1 MEKGKW
7 QKFNWNTKAQLRT
20 TEKWESVSQ
29 EKAQKV
35 ISLLLKGAIGFEA
48 ELVRSI
54 PRKRR
59 IQMSQEPGILKEY

>member
-1 MEKGKW
+1 M
-7 QKFNWNTKAQLRT
+7 
-20 TEKWESVSQ
+20 SQ

-59 IQMSQEPGILKEY
+59 IQIPQELGILKEY